1 MINDFPPAAILILGA
16 LLVPFF
22 KGKAKN
28 WFIIIL
34 PIAAFYLISRLQVGS
49 SWQVH
54 FFGFDLTFLRVD
66 KLSKVFGYIFT
77 LNAFAAF
84 VYAFYLKDNTQHMA
98 ALFYIGSAIG
108 VVFAGDLISFYFFWE
123 VMAVASTFLILGR
136 KTPKAQAA
144 GMRYILVHIFGGLC
158 LLAGMV
164 IYITQTGSITFNAM
178 TDRNLGT
185 YLMLIGILINAAA
198 PPMQAW
204 LPDAYPEATVTGGVI
219 LSAYTTKTAV
229 YTLVRGF
236 PGWEILIVVGCIMTI
251 YGIIY
256 ALLENDMRRI
266 LAYSIINQVGFM
278 VTGVGIG
285 TMMTLNGTVAHAFCH
300 IIYKALLWMSAGS
313 VLYMTGKSKCTDL
326 GGLYKTM
333 PWTLIFGA
341 IGALSIS
348 SFPATSGFTSKSL
361 IIDGAIHEHLMWVWL
376 VLEVASAGVFL
387 HAGIKF
393 PYFVFFAKDKGLRPG
408 ETNKSMLL
416 AMGFLSFL
424 CIFLGLYPQPLY
436 NVLPFEVHY
445 QAYTFNHVVAQLQLL
460 MLSALVFFLFL
471 KLLKRTETISIDT
484 DWFYRKGGRLF
495 YFIFDRVL
503 NSLNSLSE
511 RFIVGGLAGY
521 LGRIS
526 KDGPIRAALP
536 VLFPAWVMGG
546 ARGKILALKK
556 ANLRDALQTGTS
568 PVGISAAWAT
578 LFLVVVFLLI

>member
-1 MINDFPPAAILILGA
+1 MMSDFPPAAILILGA

-28 WFIIIL
+28 WYVIL
-34 PIAAFYLISRLQVGS
+34 LPAAAFYLISQLKVGS

-77 LNAFAAF
+77 MNAVAAF

-98 ALFYIGSAIG
+98 ALLYIGSSLG
-108 VVFAGDLISFYFFWE
+108 VVFAGDLVSLYFFWE

-136 KTPKAQAA
+136 KTEKAQAA
-144 GMRYILVHIFGGLC
+144 GMRYIMVHIFGGLC
-158 LLAGMV
+158 LLAGIVM
-164 IYITQTGSITFNAM
+164 YITETGSIAFSAM
-178 TDRNLGT
+178 ADRNLAN
-185 YLMLIGILINAAA
+185 YLILAGFLVNAAA
-198 PPMQAW
+198 PPIHAW

-236 PGWEILIVVGCIMTI
+236 PGWEILIIVGCIMTI

-278 VTGVGIG
+278 VCGVGIG
-285 TMMTLNGTVAHAFCH
+285 TMMSLNGSVAHAFCH

-333 PWTLIFGA
+333 PWTLIFGG

-361 IIDGAIHEHLMWVWL
+361 IIDGAIHEHLRWVWL

-393 PYFVFFAKDKGLRPG
+393 PYFVFFAKDRGLRPG
-408 ETNKSMLL
+408 ETNKSMLI
-416 AMGFLSFL
+416 AMAFMSFM

-436 NVLPFEVHY
+436 DVLPYEVHY
-445 QAYTFNHVVAQLQLL
+445 SAYTFTHVIAQLQLL

-471 KLLKRTETISIDT
+471 RLLKRTETISIDT
-484 DWFYRKGGRLF
+484 DWFYRKGGRIFYNIMDKGFNGINALSDRIFVRSLAVRLGQWSRVPVSSLAIIYMRARGGEDLDIKNFQEGTRPEAANLIPMGIAVFISLISLF
-495 YFIFDRVL
+495 F
-503 NSLNSLSE
+503 
-511 RFIVGGLAGY
+511 LA
-521 LGRIS
+521 
-526 KDGPIRAALP
+526 
-536 VLFPAWVMGG
+536 VLF
-546 ARGKILALKK
+546 
-556 ANLRDALQTGTS
+556 S
-568 PVGISAAWAT
+568 
-578 LFLVVVFLLI
+578 